1 MVRVDEVREDAATP
15 LAGAGAI
22 RAMPAPL
29 HPDVTSLR
37 DRATALDHLSR
48 VFAIRPRERVLLLVD
63 PLLDPRV
70 VRVIEGIAA
79 ARGATVRVVQESTS
93 QVTEIP
99 DAVKP
104 LLAEADFVVSTWFCS
119 VISPFCIGLRRRGQ
133 RWVKITYF
141 RDLDLL
147 DTPQGRFPPELVG
160 ELIRATADR
169 FPRERP
175 FELTFSCPRGTAF
188 RVGYTVDMARALLAG
203 NRWRGRM
210 LADEPGC
217 YVHYLPT
224 HGPNL
229 WDRTAHDNDADA
241 PVAMSG
247 VVVAEGAVGFPS
259 PFPARVACHFEG
271 DTVSAVEVASDAPW
285 ARALR
290 ADLPGARLIE
300 LGCGF
305 NPKAPREVV
314 YPAGSNAPGALHF
327 GVDLRAPS
335 DWLRRALP
343 RWEEPPVHIDL
354 VVHDATVRI
363 DGVPLVQ
370 DGRLVALNDA
380 LVVAAASAYGDPV
393 DVLALVGDSAG
404 ARLR

>member
-1 MVRVDEVREDAATP
+1 MRAT
-15 LAGAGAI
+15 
-22 RAMPAPL
+22 PAPL
-29 HPDVTSLR
+29 HPEVEALR
-37 DRATALDHLSR
+37 NRAMALDHLSR
-48 VFAIRPRERVLLLVD
+48 VLAIRPRERVLLLVD

-70 VRVIEGIAA
+70 VRVIEGVAG
-79 ARGATVRVVQESTS
+79 ARGATVRVFQEHTS

-119 VISPFCIGLRRRGQ
+119 VISPFCIDLRRRGQ

-160 ELIRATADR
+160 ELIRATAAR
-169 FPRERP
+169 IPRERP
-175 FELTFSCPRGTAF
+175 FEVSFTCPRGTAF
-188 RVGYTVDMARALLAG
+188 RVGYTSAMAHALLAG

-241 PVAMSG
+241 PVSMSG

-259 PFPARVACHFEG
+259 PFPARVACRFEG
-271 DTVSAVEVASDAPW
+271 DTVVEVDIASDAPW

-343 RWEEPPVHIDL
+343 RWEEPPVHVDL
-354 VVHDATVRI
+354 VLHDATVQI
-363 DGVPLVQ
+363 DGVPLVEA
-370 DGRLVALNDA
+370 GRLVALDDPA
-380 LVVAAASAYGDPV
+380 VHAAAAAYGDPL
-393 DVLALVGDSAG
+393 DVLASADDPAG
-404 ARLR
+404 APG